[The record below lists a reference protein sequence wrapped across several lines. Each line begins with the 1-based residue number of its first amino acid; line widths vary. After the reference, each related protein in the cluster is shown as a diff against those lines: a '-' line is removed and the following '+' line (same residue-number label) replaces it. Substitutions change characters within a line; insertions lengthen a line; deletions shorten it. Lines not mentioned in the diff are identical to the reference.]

1 MRYSARVAIFARF
14 FFSVLFVFGIGLA
27 LFIGLAKSASAQTQL
42 PMPTA
47 PYAAPDYVDYR
58 QPNLDQNVPRNNH
71 TYTQVVLIDVLA
83 AIMCQLTGIDPV
95 NPSVPCL
102 GANLATNQIGYP
114 TNPAQPQFGM
124 QEQTAPF
131 LGGALGQMTHLVSV
145 MYTPTVSTSDYTSYL
160 AGNFGIAKSAQA
172 TGQAPNTQ
180 DCSKNTQLGY
190 GFCGL
195 NPVFAIWVVSRDF
208 AYALMVIAFIFLGL
222 GVMLRYKAD
231 SRTVMT
237 LQNQIPRVIIAILLI
252 TFSYA
257 IAGVMIDLMWTVT
270 YAGVSAIANSS
281 DAKVRQN
288 CVDDPNDPGNLT
300 LGQAA
305 TNNLLDNPFS
315 FANRIFLVNCD
326 GTLDQGITNIA
337 GRVSDSFI
345 ILIHSIIFEILG
357 WDVGGECSVWTG
369 QGFTNCLEN
378 VGVWLLDMVLILIIV
393 VTLFVALFRLWYE
406 LIKAYVTFFIFVILG
421 PIYIVFGLIPSRP
434 LGFERWFR
442 LIFANLTAFPL
453 VAFIL
458 VFARVVMD
466 SLAPEQL
473 ALGPT
478 GQTQLINP
486 NSVYVPPLVGNP
498 NVTAF
503 NVLIAFGA
511 ILIAPSIPGMMRE
524 RVGKSKGEFGKIT
537 AAGLAAGAGV
547 ATAPAVRQWKKWN
560 RVNSQGEPEGFLARA
575 GYNIKGKTPIG
586 RYFRNQKLDMKRS
599 LDAERRG
606 GTASSADF
614 KRLRKYDPNDN
625 LDKKSKLFYKSD
637 PSVRPAMIDKDHDAA
652 LAENARRN
660 SGSGSGST
668 GSGGSSSGGGTGTP

>member
-1 MRYSARVAIFARF
+1 MRYSACVSIFARVF
-14 FFSVLFVFGIGLA
+14 PSLFLILGIGFS
-27 LFIGLAKSASAQTQL
+27 LFAGTASAQASR
-42 PMPTA
+42 PSPTTA
-47 PYAAPDYVDYR
+47 YAAPDVADYR
-58 QPNLDQNVPRNNH
+58 EPNLEQNVPRNNH
-71 TYTQVVLIDVLA
+71 TYTQVVLIDVLS

-95 NPSVPCL
+95 APGVPCL
-102 GANLATNQIGYP
+102 GANLATNQIGY
-114 TNPAQPQFGM
+114 AQNHEEPQFGM
-124 QEQTAPF
+124 QETRPF
-131 LGGALGQMTHLVSV
+131 IGGALGQMAHMVSSL
-145 MYTPTVSTSDYTSYL
+145 YTPTVSAGDYSSYL
-160 AGNFGIAKSAQA
+160 VSNFGIVKTAQA

-195 NPVFAIWVVSRDF
+195 NPVFQIWVVSRDF

-270 YAGVSAIANSS
+270 YAGVTAIAGSS

-300 LGQAA
+300 LSQAA

-345 ILIHSIIFEILG
+345 ILIHSIIYEILG
-357 WDVGGECSVWTG
+357 WDAGGECIGWTG
-369 QGFTNCLEN
+369 VDFSNCLEN
-378 VGVWLLDMVLILIIV
+378 VGIWLIDVLLILIIT

-406 LIKAYVTFFIFVILG
+406 LIKTYVTFFIFVILG

-434 LGFERWFR
+434 LGFEKWFR
-442 LIFANLTAFPL
+442 LIFANLAAFPL

-466 SLAPEQL
+466 SLQPAQLQL
-473 ALGPT
+473 APT

-486 NSVYVPPLVGNP
+486 NSVFVPPLVGNP
-498 NVTAF
+498 NVAAF
-503 NVLIAFGA
+503 NVLLAFGA
-511 ILIAPSIPGMMRE
+511 ILIAPSIPQLMKE
-524 RVGKSKGEFGKIT
+524 KVGKSEGKFGKIA

-547 ATAPAVRQWKKWN
+547 ATVPAVRQWKKWN
-560 RVNSQGEPEGFLARA
+560 RTNSQGEPEGFLARA
-575 GYNIKGKTPIG
+575 GYNIRGKTPVG
-586 RYFRNQKLDMKRS
+586 RFFRERAIAQKQAYRREQGGDGPSYQESYQEIRNRQR
-599 LDAERRG
+599 ERRNRQRG
-606 GTASSADF
+606 G
-614 KRLRKYDPNDN
+614 
-625 LDKKSKLFYKSD
+625 
-637 PSVRPAMIDKDHDAA
+637 
-652 LAENARRN
+652 
-660 SGSGSGST
+660 
-668 GSGGSSSGGGTGTP
+668 GSGGTGGSGTGGTSGTT